1 MVRIFN
7 SIVQHLSL
15 LCCVVLRSFCQKIE
29 VGTSWLLTIQ
39 AKAGIHA
46 HGLVGLQ
53 DRRIFAL
60 TCIWFKNR
68 I

>member
-15 LCCVVLRSFCQKIE
+15 LCCVILCSFCKRTE

-46 HGLVGLQ
+46 HGLGGAAGLQ
-53 DRRIFAL
+53 NFCTDL
-60 TCIWFKNR
+60 HMV
-68 I
+68 